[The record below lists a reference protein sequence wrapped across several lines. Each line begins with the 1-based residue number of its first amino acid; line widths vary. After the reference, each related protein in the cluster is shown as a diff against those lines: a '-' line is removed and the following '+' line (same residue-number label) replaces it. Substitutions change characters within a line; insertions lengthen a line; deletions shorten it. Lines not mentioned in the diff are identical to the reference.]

1 MATLYA
7 LLVAPVLALADQVVA
22 LSLTVWACRGQHG
35 LAIHVVHAAFALA
48 VAPAIVLAWMGWR
61 ETGDRAPLAAEA
73 SARHH
78 FLAGMSIGVAA
89 LSLLVIVAMWFPT
102 WLLSSCLE

>member
-7 LLVAPVLALADQVVA
+7 LLVAPVLALADQAVA
-22 LSLTVWACRGQHG
+22 LSLTAWACRGQHG
-35 LAIHVVHAAFALA
+35 FAIHVVHAAFALA
-48 VAPAIVLAWMGWR
+48 VAPALVLAWMGWR
-61 ETGDRAPLAAEA
+61 ETANGTPAGEA
-73 SARHH
+73 NARHH
-78 FLAGMSIGVAA
+78 FLAGMSIAIAA

>member
-7 LLVAPVLALADQVVA
+7 LLVAPVLALVDQGVA
-22 LSLTVWACRGQHG
+22 LSLTAWACRGQHG
-35 LAIHVVHAAFALA
+35 FALHVVHAAFALA

-61 ETGDRAPLAAEA
+61 ETPRRTPASEA
-73 SARHH
+73 NARRH
-78 FLAGMSIGVAA
+78 FLAGMSIAVAA
-89 LSLLVIVAMWFPT
+89 LSLLVILAMWFPT